1 MPQKV
6 SQDGFGTHVT
16 QRTISKLDCSQFLLS
31 QRQLPGARQNEVG
44 VGVASGIRVKFT
56 RVHRIK
62 IPENIRLSAVYD
74 KKSEP
79 AVASHLMLMTTLWVR
94 Y

>member
-1 MPQKV
+1 MLQKV

-31 QRQLPGARQNEVG
+31 QRKLPGAPQNEVG
-44 VGVASGIRVKFT
+44 VGVASGVKFT

-79 AVASHLMLMTTLWVR
+79 AVASHLMWMTTLWVR